1 LDILSHADVEEL
13 WIQPSSSLLHV
24 PVAKHPDEHLE
35 KDLLNGLS
43 YAKEKLAELGVLKE
57 GLLSGKAAVSEQ
69 IEDSKEALKALKA
82 FATGENSAQ
91 RRAESADGK
100 RFLPSGKL

>member
-1 LDILSHADVEEL
+1 LESDLEERLDAVLDILSIAVDEL

-43 YAKEKLAELGVLKE
+43 YAKEKLAELTAAEK
-57 GLLSGKAAVSEQ
+57 KA
-69 IEDSKEALKALKA
+69 
-82 FATGENSAQ
+82 
-91 RRAESADGK
+91 
-100 RFLPSGKL
+100 